1 MLYTVV
7 YTIYCVYSDNKTTI
21 LFNMIIKGNN
31 MNIEEIIDNLK
42 YMISEQCTDTQYDF
56 QDEINFAIRKLEKEV
71 PIKPIRTKRPYNG
84 DEIIICCE
92 CSSIVKDGEWS
103 AKYCPNCS
111 QKINWKRRK

>member
-1 MLYTVV
+1 MGIRCENT
-7 YTIYCVYSDNKTTI
+7 TYCGYNDNKTTI

-71 PIKPIRTKRPYNG
+71 PIKPIRT
-84 DEIIICCE
+84 
-92 CSSIVKDGEWS
+92 S